1 MTHGEIPKMNQA
13 IAVSMAGLCL
23 TGCAV
28 AAEAITNPP
37 PQAIWER
44 DTLTGDW
51 GGLRPRLAAAGVD
64 FSPVYTGEVFNDAA
78 GGEFGPG
85 TVYDQSLNLPLTLDL
100 EKLAGW
106 PSATVHANA
115 FWIAGQSLSENH
127 VGDISNVS
135 NISADPALRLQ
146 ELWVQQNGWH
156 DAVSLKAGLL
166 AADNEFFTSPTAA
179 LFINGAFGAF
189 PLVGANLPNPPIYP
203 MAAPA
208 VRLLVQP
215 APDWYFQTAI
225 YDGDS
230 GTQAGNPSGTDC
242 RISTSDGAL
251 IFSEIGFLSSPAPGT
266 NQLAGS
272 FKARTFIHTKR
283 VPTWAAQTAGSTG
296 GGQFN
301 AGVYAIAEHDL
312 FRRAEKRITA
322 FVRGGYAPADCN
334 VVDWYLDAGL
344 SFVGLVPR
352 RPADLA
358 GLAFSRS
365 NFSRDYSRYEQSV
378 NGTAPLDAELVIE
391 ASYRAQI
398 TPWWTLQPDLQFV
411 CTPGGNPECQ
421 DAVIFGLRT
430 TLSF

>member
-1 MTHGEIPKMNQA
+1 MKSLGCITLGLT
-13 IAVSMAGLCL
+13 VS
-23 TGCAV
+23 
-28 AAEAITNPP
+28 AAALAQDAPTNSP
-37 PQAIWER
+37 PQSLWER

-51 GGLRPRLAAAGVD
+51 RGLRPRLAASGVD

-85 TVYDQSLNLPLTLDL
+85 TVYDHSLNLPLTLDL

-115 FWIAGQSLSENH
+115 FWIAGQSLSESH

-135 NISADPALRLQ
+135 NISGDPALRLQ
-146 ELWVQQNGWH
+146 ELWLQQNGWH

-166 AADNEFFTSPTAA
+166 AVDNEFFTSPTAA
-179 LFINGAFGAF
+179 LFINGSFGAF

-215 APDWYFQTAI
+215 APGWYFQTAVF
-225 YDGDS
+225 YGNS
-230 GTQAGNPSGTDC
+230 GTQAGNPNGTDC
-242 RISTSDGAL
+242 RISMSDGAL
-251 IFSEIGFLSSPAPGT
+251 IFSEIGFLSAPGT
-266 NQLAGS
+266 NQLGGA
-272 FKARTFIHTKR
+272 FKAGTFIHTQC
-283 VPTWAAQTAGSTG
+283 VPTWDAQAAGSTG
-296 GGQFN
+296 GGQIN
-301 AGVYAIAEHDL
+301 AGVYGVAEHDL
-312 FRRAEKRITA
+312 FRRAEKKITA
-322 FVRGGYAPADCN
+322 FMRGGYAPADRN

-344 SFVGLVPR
+344 NFVGLVPR
-352 RPADLA
+352 RPNDVA

-365 NFSRDYSRYEQSV
+365 NFSADYSRYEQTV
-378 NGTAPLDAELVIE
+378 NGTAPLNAELVIE

-411 CTPGGNPECQ
+411 CTPGGNTDCQ
-421 DAVIFGLRT
+421 DAVILGLRT